1 MWGGK
6 FNLGKFKIFGA
17 WYPRRIEDIKIQLS
31 YDNAEDFLDYKD
43 LQIADFNLT
52 SADYKEENYIFP
64 QIPPEE
70 NRSYFLMKDFMPR
83 EEGQVMPECAELIID
98 NFEDIKIY
106 SDNEHQTYYYNW
118 KNATLQLVSYENN
131 QNINIIENAD
141 IIIQKDKL
149 NRYIIKINSDINDG
163 NSFDVYKKYKFRTY
177 DANNYEKIKTLYR
190 SIGTFYIVQDRNYN
204 NFNLSDT
211 IYPIDYGIKNATVFD
226 RIEKCVAKRDFAI
239 NFDQNLYSYNCSQLQ
254 QYKNKNLSY
263 FINPMTMKPFECNCQ
278 EFTKSDGTKVYGDLV
293 LIRKNQIYYKWTRDI
308 AKSHQSLGQQIIIDT
323 KHYPGCFRLVGETR
337 ARRRQDGIDERF
349 QFEIPLCKLNS
360 SNSFSFS
367 AEGEPTVY
375 NMSFKALQNSEGILM
390 KLTQYEVEEKCED
403 NYSHIVPYN
412 TYIPEV
418 QECCNKPNGSEPQP
432 EPGVYLFDPQVNN
445 CFRDWL
451 PHRGCNYVPS
461 DELLEIEII
470 NPPEDTVFTIEKDF
484 GNPYNGEAPY
494 LKLPIS
500 QEKAEEVYNA
510 VQSQNYYDE
519 YRDILLVLAHYKT
532 GDRYLVE
539 GDDIEYNFVPG
550 DAQ

>member
-17 WYPRRIEDIKIQLS
+17 WYPRTIEDIQINVTNEE
-31 YDNAEDFLDYKD
+31 NAKDFLDYKN
-43 LQIADFNLT
+43 LQKADFELLDNAT
-52 SADYKEENYIFP
+52 FKKNYVSP
-64 QIPPEE
+64 YIPEEE
-70 NRSYFLMKDFMPR
+70 NRSYYLMKDFMPR
-83 EEGQVMPECAELIID
+83 EEGQVMPECAELIVD
-98 NFEDIKIY
+98 NFERVEINQ
-106 SDNEHQTYYYNW
+106 DNNQCSYKWINC
-118 KNATLQLVSYENN
+118 TLRMISYEND
-131 QNINIIENAD
+131 QNINTIKNAD
-141 IIIQKDKL
+141 IIVYKDKL
-149 NRYIIKINSDINDG
+149 NRYIIKVNVNGYYEVNDFDI
-163 NSFDVYKKYKFRTY
+163 YKEYKFKVV
-177 DANNYEKIKTLYR
+177 DENNYEAIKTLTA
-190 SIGTFYIVQDRNYN
+190 SVGLFYIVQDRNYN

-308 AKSHQSLGQQIIIDT
+308 AKSHQSLGQQIVIDT

-337 ARRRQDGIDERF
+337 ARCRQDGMDERF

-403 NYSHIVPYN
+403 NYSHIVPYH

-432 EPGVYLFDPQVNN
+432 EPGVYLFDPQVDN

-470 NPPEDTVFTIEKDF
+470 NPPEDTVFTIGKDF

-500 QEKAEEVYNA
+500 QGKAEEIYNA

-519 YRDILLVLAHYKT
+519 YRDILLILAHYKT